1 MQNDLGQLRRHLF
14 QRLDELRVR
23 LGYEKGGAEESR
35 PFADLLDSMGMV
47 EYLAILSKDFATT
60 PEQIEECVGHVFGN
74 LSELAE
80 AILESGMLVQN
91 IPAETARI
99 TVSKRAPTKVSS
111 WLSATCYRLPRDRQH
126 AEEIDDKLDRPRG
139 WLRKHAGILQRHVW
153 REDEALEAAKAS
165 ALVCAESSGV
175 KLGEVGA
182 LLVASEAPL
191 LLIGQAP
198 ALHHRL
204 GLSPNVCALEVGG
217 ACTGFLTAV
226 YLAQALLPRLG
237 PVLIVALEAPSRYL
251 PIVPGPAGEAAA
263 LFGDVAAAS
272 LLSAEPLSKVSV
284 PLSPV
289 LLRNGGEDAGLIRI
303 THEPEVGPVIQMQG
317 IALAARAI
325 RIMAASAEEVAR
337 KYERRVS
344 DLAAIVAHGGN
355 GRMPDML
362 ARVLGVPPE
371 RVWSETSQTG
381 NLGSASLPVAWA
393 SRGPIADGAVAWT
406 AAGAG
411 LTWGAMLSGMGHAEN

>member
-1 MQNDLGQLRRHLF
+1 MQNDLVQLRRHLL

-23 LGYEKGGAEESR
+23 LGYEKSGAEDSR

-47 EYLAILSKDFATT
+47 EYLAILSDDFATT

-74 LSELAE
+74 PNGLAE
-80 AILESGMLVQN
+80 AIFAS
-91 IPAETARI
+91 RI
-99 TVSKRAPTKVSS
+99 LINDLPEEATKITFSKKGYTGVSS
-111 WLSATCYRLPRDRQH
+111 WLSTTSYLLPRDRQD
-126 AEEIDDKLDRPRG
+126 AEEIDDRLNRPRG
-139 WLRKHAGILQRHVW
+139 WLRKHAGIFQRHVW

-165 ALVCAESSGV
+165 ARMCAELNGV
-175 KLGEVGA
+175 KTGEVGA
-182 LLVASEAPL
+182 LLVASEAPA
-191 LLIGQAP
+191 LLIGQAA
-198 ALHHRL
+198 ALHHQL
-204 GLSPNVCALEVGG
+204 GLASNVCALEVGG

-263 LFGDVAAAS
+263 LFGDVAAAT
-272 LLSAEPLSKVSV
+272 LVSADPLAKASV

-289 LLRNGGEDAGLIRI
+289 LLSNGGEDAGLIRI
-303 THEPEVGPVIQMQG
+303 THEPGVGPVIQMQG
-317 IALAARAI
+317 IALAGRAI

-337 KYERRVS
+337 KYEIRVS

-362 ARVLGVPPE
+362 ARVLGVPRE

-393 SRGPIADGAVAWT
+393 SRGPITDGPVAWT

-411 LTWGAMLSGMGHAEN
+411 LTWGAMLSGI